1 LTFCHFYANIN
12 LVIKKINMIHTSETT
27 PLQFQFRRERI
38 AHEKLQPIYTTRRE
52 RRTSEGHV
60 RADDINAQ
68 PVSYHSWREN
78 RSSFDDQMG
87 LDHTETERLIA
98 EQKAFDTEQLQRS
111 NVIVLNDY
119 RREQIPLSEEMLV
132 KQAHASE
139 FIDLNDT
146 TLQGHIENRERFSLP
161 IYSLVNSEGVLLAP
175 IIEGSSTALDLGR
188 MYLNDTMSKNISKPV
203 ELTYQLEIQREVI
216 ESYRRDLNNGNIET
230 IKYLD
235 DMWSEMQVDKEVE
248 VSIAQP
254 RLKKFGSFISS
265 MFMKRPESILPPQ
278 NNSELAIHK
287 AAVRQHWMNQEVAA
301 HLIRVPAKEK
311 RAA

>member
-1 LTFCHFYANIN
+1 
-12 LVIKKINMIHTSETT
+12 
-27 PLQFQFRRERI
+27 
-38 AHEKLQPIYTTRRE
+38 
-52 RRTSEGHV
+52 
-60 RADDINAQ
+60 
-68 PVSYHSWREN
+68 
-78 RSSFDDQMG
+78 
-87 LDHTETERLIA
+87 
-98 EQKAFDTEQLQRS
+98 
-111 NVIVLNDY
+111 
-119 RREQIPLSEEMLV
+119 
-132 KQAHASE
+132 
-139 FIDLNDT
+139 
-146 TLQGHIENRERFSLP
+146 
-161 IYSLVNSEGVLLAP
+161 
-175 IIEGSSTALDLGR
+175 
-188 MYLNDTMSKNISKPV
+188 MSKNISKPV